1 MPELIRLQT
10 PDFEFSVW
18 ANDISQRL
26 SVYQNT
32 MAHRASANDVQPSYE
47 LRFAPA
53 AQLSNAIEPQGL
65 VADGLLQSGLDESDL
80 ADNDLDTNGLAK
92 HAELTLNSPLFFEN
106 TQYQFEWVFFSEVT
120 NARLTH
126 RNQSVNEAFRFA
138 PEVKT
143 ARGVVPARLTG
154 TINTGND
161 VGWLR
166 LPLTFEHNGKT
177 QTQHI
182 AFEVL
187 PTKMALHQDLPAMY
201 QAIDKVYPLWRFS
214 LVEKTEQ
221 DAATSQQRGHFP
233 LMWLA
238 NFAALRK
245 RFEQGLKVICAA
257 PHSRLQPIVANI
269 KAAKLKGRLP
279 HKLAEQVKQD
289 FANGQYDK
297 CYAVEKKQLSVDTPE
312 NRFIKMAVSKSK
324 RQLAEFEQ
332 KLRQSNQ
339 APERQRLSD
348 SFLNELHS
356 WQQPLQK
363 VLGQSFLKEVGAY
376 TGLNRESLVL
386 QQKTGYNALYRVWQ
400 ELKFYLDVFG
410 NQSSISMKSV
420 AEIYEVWCFLCLKQI
435 LEQDLG
441 FELVENSATKLAQ
454 NDFFEY
460 QLKDGFAGAFR
471 FKRSDGVTARLAHE
485 PKFTKKGQSIRSYLV
500 NQEPDI
506 VLEVTLPK
514 SADLTKADSSEE
526 KQFIWL
532 FDAKYRIKTEKN
544 RFDDSNEDI
553 ESKDYVPD
561 DAINQM
567 HRYRDALIRLS
578 EPHGP
583 ESSSGNA
590 AQSPKKSRPVFG
602 AFALYPGFF
611 DQATTPNPYAAAI
624 EEVGIGAFALLPSQN
639 EPSQDEPSQNRSS
652 QNELSQTDPTQT
664 QSSYSGH
671 QWLLAFLQA
680 QIGTLPATRTG
691 QGNEVIYPV
700 AGMAERLY
708 VQEAAR
714 IPYYGM
720 RQVLYPDLTMT
731 VALGGQRGR
740 DNGYFEQFEQGTAQW
755 YHLPQSTFLQ
765 KFKQHIAEEIR
776 YLALASTS
784 DTQSSTKQIDKLWP
798 VKRVTVLPRYA
809 ITEEQAGKK
818 SGSADLYYLF
828 ELGKPLSL
836 QTPVTNVPHRPMKNS
851 MKLTTL
857 TRLESVT
864 KFTEVEK
871 VYEEAM
877 V

>member
-26 SVYQNT
+26 RVYQNT
-32 MAHRASANDVQPSYE
+32 MAHRASANHAQPSYE

-65 VADGLLQSGLDESDL
+65 VADAFVQSSLVQSGLDERDL
-80 ADNDLDTNGLAK
+80 ADNDLVANGLAK

-120 NARLTH
+120 HARLTH
-126 RNQSVNEAFRFA
+126 RSQNVNEAFRFA

-221 DAATSQQRGHFP
+221 DAAISQQRGHFP

-257 PHSRLQPIVANI
+257 PHSRLQPTVANI

-279 HKLAEQVKQD
+279 HKLAEKVKQD

-297 CYAVEKKQLSVDTPE
+297 RYAVEKKQLSVDTPE

-324 RQLAEFEQ
+324 RQLAEFEH

-386 QQKTGYNALYRVWQ
+386 QQKTGYSAVYRVWQ

-441 FELVENSATKLAQ
+441 FELVENGAAKLAQ

-460 QLKDGFAGAFR
+460 KLKDGFAGAFR

-485 PKFTKKGQSIRSYLV
+485 PKFTRKGQSIRSYLV

-578 EPHGP
+578 EPHD
-583 ESSSGNA
+583 SKSLSSGNSG
-590 AQSPKKSRPVFG
+590 QSPKKSRPVFG

-639 EPSQDEPSQNRSS
+639 EPCQNGPS
-652 QNELSQTDPTQT
+652 QNELSQTESTQT
-664 QSSYSGH
+664 KSRYSGH
-671 QWLLAFLQA
+671 QWLLEFLQT
-680 QIGTLPATRTG
+680 QIGTAPNAQTE
-691 QGNEVIYPV
+691 QNNEAMYPV

-740 DNGYFEQFEQGTAQW
+740 DNGYFEQFEQGTALW

-765 KFKQHIAEEIR
+765 KFRQHIAEEIR

-809 ITEEQAGKK
+809 ITEDQAGKK

-836 QTPVTNVPHRPMKNS
+836 QTPVTNVPHRPIKNS

-864 KFTEVEK
+864 KFAEVER
-871 VYEEAM
+871 VYEA

>member
-32 MAHRASANDVQPSYE
+32 MAHRVSANHTQPSYE

-53 AQLSNAIEPQGL
+53 AQLSNTIELQEL
-65 VADGLLQSGLDESDL
+65 VADGLVQSGLDQSDL
-80 ADNDLDTNGLAK
+80 SENDLVANGLAK

-126 RNQSVNEAFRFA
+126 RSQNVNEAFRFA

-177 QTQHI
+177 QVQHI

-221 DAATSQQRGHFP
+221 DAATSQHRGHFP

-238 NFAALRK
+238 NFAALRE

-257 PHSRLQPIVANI
+257 PHSRLQPTVAHI

-297 CYAVEKKQLSVDTPE
+297 RYAVEKKQLSVDTPE

-386 QQKTGYNALYRVWQ
+386 QQKTGYSAVYRIWQ

-435 LEQDLG
+435 LEQELG
-441 FELVENSATKLAQ
+441 FELVENGATKLAQ

-514 SADLTKADSSEE
+514 SPDLTKADSSEE

-553 ESKDYVPD
+553 ESTDYVPD

-578 EPHGP
+578 EPHGH

-590 AQSPKKSRPVFG
+590 GQPAKKSRPVFG

-611 DQATTPNPYAAAI
+611 DQTTTPNPYAAAI
-624 EEVGIGAFALLPSQN
+624 EEVGIGAFALLPSQ
-639 EPSQDEPSQNRSS
+639 DEPSQNEPS
-652 QNELSQTDPTQT
+652 QNELSQTDPNQT
-664 QSSYSGH
+664 KSRYSGH
-671 QWLLAFLQA
+671 QWLLEFLQA
-680 QIGTLPATRTG
+680 QIGTAPNAQTG
-691 QGNEVIYPV
+691 QNNEAMYPV

-708 VQEAAR
+708 VQDAAR

-740 DNGYFEQFEQGTAQW
+740 DNGYFEQFEQGTALW

-809 ITEEQAGKK
+809 ITEDQAGKK

-871 VYEEAM
+871 VYEAAM